1 MAALGN
7 AAVLGGRGMLGVDL
21 VEACRKAD
29 AFAEVLAADLPEVDI
44 TDERSL
50 RRALSGL
57 KPAVIFNCAAMTDV
71 DGCES
76 KRDLA
81 FALNATAAGL
91 VADAAASV
99 GALLIHVSTD
109 FVFDGRKGALYA
121 EDDPPAPL
129 SVYGLSKLAGE
140 RLVAE
145 RAGKW
150 IVART
155 AWLYGRT
162 RMNFVDRMLQLG
174 SKKEEL
180 SVVTDQVGSPTWTRD
195 LAAALIALAR
205 SGETG
210 IFHAANS
217 GACSRYEQVKLMF
230 ECAGLRTRLRPV
242 DSSAFPRVAAVPA
255 CSPLSVEKLRLR
267 TSHIMRPW
275 AEALSQYVRTESAI
289 AAGRGTIQ

>member
-1 MAALGN
+1 
-7 AAVLGGRGMLGVDL
+7 
-21 VEACRKAD
+21 
-29 AFAEVLAADLPEVDI
+29 
-44 TDERSL
+44 
-50 RRALSGL
+50 
-57 KPAVIFNCAAMTDV
+57 
-71 DGCES
+71 
-76 KRDLA
+76 
-81 FALNATAAGL
+81 
-91 VADAAASV
+91 
-99 GALLIHVSTD
+99 
-109 FVFDGRKGALYA
+109 VFDGRKRTPYV
-121 EDDPPAPL
+121 EDDPPAPI
-129 SVYGLSKLAGE
+129 SVYGQSKLAGE

-174 SKKEEL
+174 LQKEEL

-210 IFHAANS
+210 IFHTVNS

>member
-1 MAALGN
+1 
-7 AAVLGGRGMLGVDL
+7 
-21 VEACRKAD
+21 
-29 AFAEVLAADLPEVDI
+29 
-44 TDERSL
+44 
-50 RRALSGL
+50 
-57 KPAVIFNCAAMTDV
+57 MTDV

-81 FALNATAAGL
+81 FAVNATAAGL
-91 VADAAASV
+91 VAAAAASL
-99 GALLIHVSTD
+99 GALLIHLSTD
-109 FVFDGRKGALYA
+109 FVFDGRKRAPYV

-129 SVYGLSKLAGE
+129 SVYGQSKLAGE

-150 IVART
+150 IIART

-174 SKKEEL
+174 LEKEEL

-195 LAAALIALAR
+195 LAAALIALAQ

-230 ECAGLRTRLRPV
+230 ECAGLRTRLRPA
-242 DSSAFPRVAAVPA
+242 DSSAFPARRGRPGLFGAERGETPAQDRPRHAPVGGGAEPIRADGVSDRGRPRDDAV
-255 CSPLSVEKLRLR
+255 RR
-267 TSHIMRPW
+267 
-275 AEALSQYVRTESAI
+275 
-289 AAGRGTIQ
+289 

>member
-7 AAVLGGRGMLGVDL
+7 AAVLGGRGMLGTDL

-50 RRALSGL
+50 RRALAGL
-57 KPAVIFNCAAMTDV
+57 KPQVIFNCAAMTDV

-91 VADAAASV
+91 VAAAAASL

-109 FVFDGRKGALYA
+109 FVFDGRKGAPYA
-121 EDDPPAPL
+121 EEDPPAPL
-129 SVYGLSKLAGE
+129 SVYGQSKLAGE

-150 IVART
+150 IIART

-162 RMNFVDRMLQLG
+162 RMNFVDRMLELG
-174 SKKEEL
+174 LKKQEL

-230 ECAGLRTRLRPV
+230 ESAGLRARLRPV
-242 DSSAFPRVAAVPA
+242 DSSAFPRIAAVPA
-255 CSPLSVEKLRLR
+255 SSPLSVEKLRRR
-267 TSHIMRPW
+267 TGHIMRPW
-275 AEALSQYVRTESAI
+275 EEALSEYVRTESPI
-289 AAGRGTIQ
+289 AAGRGTTR

>member
-7 AAVLGGRGMLGVDL
+7 AVVLGGRGMLGVDL
-21 VEACRKAD
+21 VEACRRSG
-29 AFAEVLAADLPEVDI
+29 AFGDVLAADLPEVDI

-50 RRALSGL
+50 RRALADL
-57 KPAVIFNCAAMTDV
+57 KPKVIFNCAAMTDV

-81 FALNATAAGL
+81 FALNATAAGI
-91 VADAAASV
+91 VAAAAASL
-99 GALLIHVSTD
+99 GALLVHVSTD
-109 FVFDGRKGALYA
+109 FVFDGRKRTPYV

-129 SVYGLSKLAGE
+129 SVYGQSKLAGE

-145 RAGKW
+145 RGDKW
-150 IVART
+150 VIART

-162 RMNFVDRMLQLG
+162 RMSFVDRMLQLG
-174 SKKEEL
+174 LKNEEL

-195 LAAALIALAR
+195 LADALIALAR

-217 GACSRYEQVKLMF
+217 GECSRFDQVKLMF
-230 ECAGLRTRLRPV
+230 ECAGLSTRLRAA

-255 CSPLSVEKLRLR
+255 RSPLNVEKLRRR
-267 TSHIMRPW
+267 TGHLMRPW
-275 AEALSQYVRTESAI
+275 AEALSEYVRTESPI
-289 AAGRGTIQ
+289 AAGRGVMR